1 MLLRRAA
8 KTAEK
13 DADPRERS
21 LWGDLMSLGM
31 VFPIAIFLGLF
42 GGRWIGAKAGHPE
55 PGQWIG
61 LALGIG
67 AAIWELYKTTVK
79 LDRFDAEE
87 LRAAKAAEEAKR
99 KAPMGEGAPDG
110 EDDRP

>member
-1 MLLRRAA
+1 MLLRRVAN
-8 KTAEK
+8 KAEK
-13 DADPRERS
+13 EAGPRERS

-42 GGRWIGAKAGHPE
+42 GGRWVGGKAGHPDL
-55 PGQWIG
+55 GQWIG
-61 LALGIG
+61 LGLGIG
-67 AAIWELYKTTVK
+67 AAFWELYKTTVK

-87 LRAAKAAEEAKR
+87 LRAAKEAEEAR
-99 KAPMGEGAPDG
+99 RNAPLGGDPSDG